1 MLLLKTNNK
10 KFLVLFPMLS
20 ASLCLWQVKR
30 YYEKKELIRNINEA
44 YYNCNNSSNNGKDTE
59 ITSLEQLKELEY
71 HRVTIQN
78 GKHRVKES
86 FMVGPKVKK
95 GYGLGYYVHDSI
107 RLNDK
112 DDEEEVVVVVNR
124 GFVPEGRMQEFYN
137 NNSSNNQ
144 DTTPMMIRG
153 VVYNQKYFMPSRMFR
168 QTHDSDT
175 DTDTCFI
182 HVDTRRMGS
191 QSEYFIMEIGGGG
204 GGDDNSS
211 SSSSSKIPIRSD
223 DGVMNVPNKHL
234 EYIATWGL
242 LTAALLGMIFK

>member
-1 MLLLKTNNK
+1 MLLKSKKK
-10 KFLVLFPMLS
+10 KFFLLFPMLS

-44 YYNCNNSSNNGKDTE
+44 YYNNNNGSSHGKDTE

-78 GKHRVKES
+78 GKQRVKES

-112 DDEEEVVVVVNR
+112 EVDKDDQDDDDVVVVVNR
-124 GFVPEGRMQEFYN
+124 GFVPESRMQEFYN
-137 NNSSNNQ
+137 NSSKNQ
-144 DTTPMMIRG
+144 DTLIRG

-168 QTHDSDT
+168 QTPDSDS
-175 DTDTCFI
+175 DTCFI
-182 HVDTRRMGS
+182 HVDTQRMGS
-191 QSEYFIMEIGGGG
+191 QSEYFIMEIGGAD
-204 GGDDNSS
+204 GDDNSS

-223 DGVMNVPNKHL
+223 DGVLNVPNKHL